1 MWGQARSPEPT
12 TLQPPHVQQC
22 FRYSPCELHVPSKDF
37 KIGRGGAPT
46 SNSISP
52 VATPK
57 KLANTSWP
65 PRIQRSV
72 LVSVAKSKGDY
83 KVRRLGL
90 VKFQGAR
97 SVVTPLPEGYDL
109 GRLHPC

>member
-1 MWGQARSPEPT
+1 MYSGGREKQLADAGRVVMAAR
-12 TLQPPHVQQC
+12 V
-22 FRYSPCELHVPSKDF
+22 
-37 KIGRGGAPT
+37 
-46 SNSISP
+46 NSISP

-57 KLANTSWP
+57 ETGQYQLA

-72 LVSVAKSKGDY
+72 LVSVAESKGDY

-97 SVVTPLPEGYDL
+97 SVVTPLPEVHDL